1 MFERENLKKS
11 ILKIL
16 KMRYGKNL
24 ENALLHEKYYSIS
37 KAIME
42 FIIDNWQESNKIY
55 EKGKMAYYF
64 SSEFLIGRV
73 FGNNL
78 INLGIYDELEDV
90 LNDLEIDINEIEKS
104 EEDAGLGN
112 GGLGRLAA
120 CFLDSSATL
129 NLPVMGYGIRYEY
142 GIFKQKFING
152 FQIEEADNW
161 LKNGNPWSI
170 RREEDS
176 QIIEFSDSKVRAV
189 PYDIPII
196 GYKTKNINTLRLW
209 KSEPIKEFDYS
220 LFNEQ
225 KYDEA
230 VYEKNRAE
238 NISRVLYPNDSKD
251 EGKILR
257 LKQQYLLAS
266 ASLQDII
273 KGFKKEHSDFTKFP
287 KFIAIQLNDTHPVV
301 SIPELIRLLMDKEGL
316 NFNKAWDIT
325 VKTFSYTNHTILAEA
340 LETWRVSLFKR
351 LLPRIYEIIKRIDSE
366 LVKNLKNKGYSDE
379 LINSMKISSKGLINM
394 AFIAIYGSNT
404 TNGVA
409 ELHTNL
415 LKKQELKNWYKL
427 YPERFQNKTN
437 GISPRRWIGLC
448 NKELSNLITELL
460 ETETW
465 IKDLTKLK
473 KLECYINNEK
483 ILKRFLRIKELKKK
497 QLADYIKEVEGIEIN
512 TNSIFYIHIKR
523 LHEYKRQLLNAFYIL
538 DLYFRL
544 KENKNKDVLAKT
556 FIFGAKAAPGYYRA
570 KGIIKFINEIASLIN
585 NDEDVNK
592 KIKVVFVENYRV
604 SYAEKLFPAADISE
618 QISTAGK
625 EASGTGN
632 MKFMLNGTPTLGTYD
647 GANIEIVEKAG
658 ENNNFIF
665 GAKVEEIEKL
675 KRNNNYDPNEYYSKV
690 KGLKRV
696 VDTLIDGT
704 FDDGNTGLFKELY
717 DSLLKGTSWHKPDH
731 YFILKDFNDYRKA
744 NNKINKAYKDR
755 IKWAK
760 KCWINMANSGKFS
773 SDRTIKEYAKDIWNI
788 DSKGL

>member
-1 MFERENLKKS
+1 MFERENFKKS

-16 KMRYGKNL
+16 KIKYGKDL
-24 ENALLHEKYYSIS
+24 ENASIHEKYYSIT

-42 FIIDNWQESNKIY
+42 FVIDNWQETKKIY

-78 INLGIYDELEDV
+78 INLGIYDKLEDV
-90 LNDLEIDINEIEKS
+90 LNELEIDINEIEKS

-129 NLPVMGYGIRYEY
+129 NLPVMGYGIRYDY

-152 FQIEEADNW
+152 FQVEEADNW

-209 KSEPIKEFDYS
+209 KSEAIKEFDYK

-238 NISRVLYPNDSKD
+238 NISRVLYPNDSKE

-273 KGFKKEHSDFTKFP
+273 KGFKKEYSDFTKFP
-287 KFIAIQLNDTHPVV
+287 KFNAIQLNDTHPVV
-301 SIPELIRLLMDKEGL
+301 SIPELMRLLIDKEGL
-316 NFNKAWDIT
+316 SFNNAWDIT

-340 LETWRVSLFKR
+340 LEKWQISLFKR
-351 LLPRIYEIIKRIDSE
+351 LLPRLYEIIKRIDSK
-366 LVKNLKNKGYSDE
+366 LVKNLKNKGFSDRV
-379 LINSMKISSKGLINM
+379 INNMRILSKGLVNM
-394 AFIAIYGSNT
+394 AYVAIYGSHT

-415 LKKQELKNWYKL
+415 LKKQELKNWYEL

-460 ETETW
+460 KTDIW

-473 KLECYINNEK
+473 ELEWYINNEK
-483 ILKRFLRIKELKKK
+483 ILKRFLKIKELKKK

-512 TNSIFYIHIKR
+512 TNSIFCIHIKR

-544 KENKNKDVLAKT
+544 KENKDKDVLAKT

-570 KGIIKFINEIASLIN
+570 KTIIKYINEIANLIN
-585 NDEDVNK
+585 NDKDVNK

-604 SYAEKLFPAADISE
+604 SYAEKLFPAADVSE

-665 GAKVEEIEKL
+665 GAKVEEIKKL
-675 KRNNNYDPNEYYSKV
+675 KRNNNYDPIEYYSKV

-717 DSLLKGTSWHKPDH
+717 DSLLKGTTWHKADH

-744 NNKINKAYKDR
+744 NNKVSKAYKDR